1 MHPTQRQIGPQLV
14 GAIDKYKKL
23 LEVGTKWTYSAKP
36 GFYSHRGVLKKGRK
50 KKKKVVFGGQF

>member
-36 GFYSHRGVLKKGRK
+36 GFSIAIEEY
-50 KKKKVVFGGQF
+50 